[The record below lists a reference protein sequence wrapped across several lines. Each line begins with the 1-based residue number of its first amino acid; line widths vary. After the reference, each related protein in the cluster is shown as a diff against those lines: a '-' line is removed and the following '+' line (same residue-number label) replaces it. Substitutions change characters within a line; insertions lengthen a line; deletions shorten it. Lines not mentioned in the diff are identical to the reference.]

1 MRTFLGCLVFTFS
14 ISLVSSQ
21 GTQTEIQQQSTEAP
35 YGFIE
40 YLPEGYQ
47 TGINNYPLVVF
58 LHGLGETGN
67 GNSDLSK
74 LMVLGPHKLI
84 ENGTEF
90 EAIILSPQSVSWWDI
105 AKIDE
110 FVEWAFDNYRIDAE
124 RFYMTGLSMGGGGT
138 WLYARDYPEKLAAIV
153 PICGA
158 ADVSRPEE
166 LVNIPIWAFHNEGDP
181 VVDVQQTF
189 DWINGIRSAGGS
201 PKLTIYQSNSH
212 DAWTVTYNNEEMWEW
227 MFSHILGTYVPEP
240 LNAAIKNS
248 INDTLVY
255 PNPFTDQI
263 IITAKNADVIDKIQ
277 LLNLKGKVLRSWEN
291 VLLGESSR
299 SILSIESLNLKS
311 GVYFLHQ
318 TAGSESSVIRLIKD

>member
-1 MRTFLGCLVFTFS
+1 MKLLLCILTCLFSYFL
-14 ISLVSSQ
+14 IQSQ
-21 GTQTEIQQQSTEAP
+21 GVQIEVQQQNTNAP

-40 YLPEGYQ
+40 YLPESYQ
-47 TGINNYPLVVF
+47 EGEDDYPFVVF

-74 LMVLGPHKLI
+74 LKIHGPHKLI

-90 EAIILSPQSVSWWDI
+90 DAIILSPQSVSWWDI

-124 RFYMTGLSMGGGGT
+124 KFYMTGLSMGGGGT

-158 ADVSRPEE
+158 ADVSRPEN
-166 LVNIPIWAFHNEGDP
+166 LINIPVWAFHNVGDP

-189 DWINGIRSAGGS
+189 DWVNGIRSAGGS
-201 PKLTIYQSNSH
+201 PELTIYQSNGH
-212 DAWTVTYNNEEMWEW
+212 DAWTVTYENDKMWDW
-227 MFSHILGTYVPEP
+227 MFSYTLGAYVPEP
-240 LNAAIKNS
+240 LGALKS
-248 INDTLVY
+248 GVNDTLVY

-263 IITAKNADVIDKIQ
+263 LVMAKDADVIDKIQ
-277 LLNLKGKVLRSWEN
+277 LLDVKGKVLESWEN
-291 VLLGESSR
+291 VHLDKKGKG
-299 SILSIESLNLKS
+299 ILSVESLNLKP
-311 GVYFLHQ
+311 GIYFLNQ
-318 TAGSESSVIRLIKD
+318 IIGTKPFITRLIKD